1 MTNTTAR
8 AGASA
13 PAAGPR
19 PTPGGELAGAEAR
32 RHYLLAVARHTG
44 APLLTTSLALQIYAM
59 SPWHTTARSTARRDL
74 RDLARRAY
82 LVPHDT
88 ETGRAYQLG
97 SDPNPAH
104 PARGRVRPSLLEAMR
119 REGGE
124 WTVGRLKRVWRQA
137 TGTHVLRMSCRRFL
151 AGLHRDGHLDRHG
164 DGTPRRFY
172 TCHRAGGD
180 V

>member
-1 MTNTTAR
+1 MTDTAQ

-19 PTPGGELAGAEAR
+19 ATPSSKFTGAEVR
-32 RHYLLAVARHTG
+32 RNYLLAVARHTG
-44 APLLTTSLALQIYAM
+44 MPLTTGLALQIYAV
-59 SPWHTTARSTARRDL
+59 SPWRTAARSTARRDL

-88 ETGRAYQLG
+88 KAGRVYRLG
-97 SDPNPAH
+97 SDPNPVH
-104 PARGRVRPSLLEAMR
+104 PARHVRGSLLEVIR

-124 WTVGRLKRVWRQA
+124 WTVGRLKRAWHQA
-137 TGTHVLRMSCRRFL
+137 TGTHVLRMSCRRYL
-151 AGLHRDGHLDRHG
+151 ADLHRDGRLDRHG

-172 TCHRAGGD
+172 TYRAKGGTA
-180 V
+180 